1 MLVLRK
7 KQATLLLLVA
17 VLLSLMVSFVPFG
30 IPYTTNTK
38 ALVQPVRQFELSRN
52 AQGNLITHTRDN
64 RTGAVA
70 SYSIAEF
77 RRGDAVQF
85 NLRPALHDGR
95 RVQAGDTLGALY
107 SNEEQ
112 GRLVALSASLDV
124 LQAELAFFSTGQK
137 PEDVAF
143 AEAELRLT
151 AQELATQRKLTDRS
165 EILIR
170 DSIISQQEYDIA
182 HNELKVK
189 ELAYQ
194 IAEARLASIQTGE
207 KPEQVQLIESRIEA
221 TRRQLA
227 QAQER
232 INFFTL
238 LAPFDGTV
246 VMERGFTT
254 SDLVLR
260 IIDDSQYIG
269 TAPLLL
275 HDRDFFEAGNKVEVT
290 SYGKSEGVKGEILRF
305 DNASQQVNGKA
316 VVFFT
321 LAFEPGAATLV
332 PGNLLDI
339 KLTGSSL
346 NPQAY
351 LHKVF
356 TTP

>member
-7 KQATLLLLVA
+7 KQATLWLLVA
-17 VLLSLMVSFVPFG
+17 ALLVLMGSFVPFG
-30 IPYTTNTK
+30 IPYTTETK
-38 ALVQPVRQFELSRN
+38 ALLQPLRQFELSRN
-52 AQGNLITHTRDN
+52 AQGNLITNTRDN
-64 RTGAVA
+64 RSGAVE
-70 SYSIAEF
+70 SYSITEF
-77 RRGDAVQF
+77 SRGDAVQF
-85 NLRPALHDGR
+85 TLRPQLHDGV

-112 GRLVALSASLDV
+112 GRLVQLSASLDV
-124 LQAELAFFSTGQK
+124 LQAELTFFSTGQK

-143 AEAELRLT
+143 AQAQLLLT
-151 AQELATQRKLTDRS
+151 EQELATQRILTQRS
-165 EILIR
+165 EVLIR

-182 HNELKVK
+182 LNELKVK

-194 IAEARLASIQTGE
+194 IAQARLASIQTGE
-207 KPEQVQLIESRIEA
+207 KPEQVQLIESRIDA

-238 LAPFDGTV
+238 LAPFAGTV
-246 VMERGFTT
+246 LMERSFTT
-254 SDLVLR
+254 SNKLLR

-269 TAPLLL
+269 IAPMLLQ
-275 HDRDFFEAGNKVEVT
+275 HRAYFDAGNAVEVT
-290 SYGKSEGVKGEILRF
+290 AYGKNKGLKGKILRF
-305 DNASQQVNGKA
+305 DNASQQVNGQA
-316 VVFFT
+316 VVFLT
-321 LAFEPGAATLV
+321 LAFAPGTHDLI